1 MGSPAHIERYLQY
14 NILKIYYF
22 VQVLEGPS
30 GTPEGGLHVLWVW
43 QLPWHVVNVSRVMG
57 AIWQWS
63 RCIQHPEK
71 PLFRPLA
78 HACSSILSKVIFSR
92 CDTWYTCLRPRG
104 PPGDGLDRLS
114 DPKNPYFDTSNMSVA
129 QTNQKLA
136 SYSSAKYL
144 WFMTGPQ
151 GSNRD
156 HRVSQGSQG
165 RPWDHWWG
173 HMMTTDT
180 PEHVNYRLYH
190 DIWAYQKF
198 MVKFMANFERP

>member
-1 MGSPAHIERYLQY
+1 MRVNLSVTHLAKFHGPWPILWPDLCP
-14 NILKIYYF
+14 LKIGHK
-22 VQVLEGPS
+22 L
-30 GTPEGGLHVLWVW
+30 
-43 QLPWHVVNVSRVMG
+43 
-57 AIWQWS
+57 
-63 RCIQHPEK
+63 
-71 PLFRPLA
+71 LFWPLA
-78 HACSSILSKVIFSR
+78 HACSSILWKVIFSR
-92 CDTWYTCLRPRG
+92 CNMWYTCLWPCG
-104 PPGDGLDRLS
+104 PPGNGLDGLS

-151 GSNRD
+151 GSNRG

-165 RPWDHWWG
+165 IPWDHWWG

-190 DIWAYQKF
+190 DMWAY
-198 MVKFMANFERP
+198 